1 MVHAGIARAS
11 RDVELREGV
20 DDGRRRRRS
29 DETRRRRY
37 RNGLRFRLGRV
48 ARFRLGRVKMLIA
61 IITARIVGRVV
72 ITCLPLV
79 TPRQRL
85 VELAFDRF
93 HAFDQR
99 LQQSFDSS

>member
-1 MVHAGIARAS
+1 M
-11 RDVELREGV
+11 
-20 DDGRRRRRS
+20 
-29 DETRRRRY
+29 
-37 RNGLRFRLGRV
+37 
-48 ARFRLGRVKMLIA
+48 KMLIA